1 MRVFEEEQEGR
12 TASKEG
18 RREAGR
24 RGTTPARRKTSIC
37 NLELANRDKELILM
51 LEEMSGP
58 QQSEVARSLALK
70 MGPFNFD
77 LENNRTFTS
86 WIKRIE
92 EVVGEQE
99 NSMLETKKKHFLIYK
114 LDVYLYEEQADSILS
129 LQPSQLS
136 FEMAKRKLE
145 KLSGD
150 KILL

>member
-1 MRVFEEEQEGR
+1 
-12 TASKEG
+12 
-18 RREAGR
+18 
-24 RGTTPARRKTSIC
+24 
-37 NLELANRDKELILM
+37 M

-70 MGPFNFD
+70 MGLFNFD

-99 NSMLETKKKHFLIYK
+99 NSMLETKKKQFLVYK

-129 LQPSQLS
+129 LQSSQLS